1 MKKYILIFTLV
12 FINVLNL
19 FSQVDIN
26 KLKQLQ
32 DEKNYYEAIKGYEQ
46 ILLQDPY
53 NKDALQ
59 NII

>member
-19 FSQVDIN
+19 FSQVDMN

-32 DEKNYYEAIKGYEQ
+32 DEKIIMKLLKAMNKYYYKILIIKMLYK
-46 ILLQDPY
+46 IL
-53 NKDALQ
+53 
-59 NII
+59 